1 MQPNYVF
8 KLETPY
14 SNVIDC
20 AKLTAM
26 YGMGIEMEICNDSL
40 SNIQFFKKYMQYVAG
55 GAEYGYMN
63 DCIVMY
69 YQEMFAF
76 RDACNS
82 KSIMGR
88 MIYDA
93 TYHFIKGDLKYK
105 PDVISGTTVE
115 TAKNTPVSGSLK
127 FDTEKLREFKISEM
141 PEHGTVTINNDGS
154 FTFYPE
160 KDFVG
165 EVKFSFSYSE
175 YLGWSD
181 PCEVVINVK

>member
-1 MQPNYVF
+1 
-8 KLETPY
+8 
-14 SNVIDC
+14 
-20 AKLTAM
+20 M
-26 YGMGIEMEICNDSL
+26 YGMGVEMEICTDSL

-76 RDACNS
+76 RDAC
-82 KSIMGR
+82 KSGTLMGR

-93 TYHFIKGDLKYK
+93 TYHFIKGDLEYK
-105 PDVISGTTVE
+105 PEAISGAVFE
-115 TAKNTPVSGSLK
+115 ASKNTPLKGEFK
-127 FDTEKLREFKISEM
+127 FDTEKLREFKITGM
-141 PEHGTVTINNDGS
+141 PEHGAVTINNDGS

-165 EVKFSFSYSE
+165 EVKFSFAYSE

-181 PCEVVINVK
+181 ACEVTINVK